1 MLGFF
6 GVCRTLLSALVFCLC
21 FCIQVAFAA
30 DAEEESSPLKLYLG
44 AGLGYSAYPNIDNN
58 IDPPEENET
67 QSIEDTAIGYS
78 FFLGFEFIP
87 DYLSVEFMYVDFGEA
102 DLKFVLTEE
111 DMGAV
116 DTYIDEVT
124 TSVEAYG
131 ISLRASYPV
140 TSHIS
145 VYGKLGYSK
154 WEFSDDYSYSVYYDG
169 EYEPDASGSDSFS
182 DGDEDFFYALGA
194 EYQIGDQLNIYGEYL
209 YQNADYKAGGQTF
222 DIFEAS
228 SLMFGVRWE
237 FDIAHA
243 NWKSGTNKRATKDN
257 RGLTACDEKF
267 KDTVGGVI
275 CETQ

>member
-21 FCIQVAFAA
+21 FCIQSSFA
-30 DAEEESSPLKLYLG
+30 DADRESKSPKMYLG
-44 AGLGYSAYPNIDNN
+44 AGIGHSMYPNLDSN

-87 DYLSVEFMYVDFGEA
+87 DYLSVEFMYVNFGEA
-102 DLKFVLTEE
+102 DLKFVIT
-111 DMGAV
+111 DDSFGSTY
-116 DTYIDEVT
+116 TYIDEISA
-124 TSVEAYG
+124 SVEAYG
-131 ISLRASYPV
+131 LSLRASYPV
-140 TSHIS
+140 TSQIS

-154 WEFSDDYSYSVYYDG
+154 WDFTNDYTYSEYSDGVYQG
-169 EYEPDASGSDSFS
+169 AASGSDSFS
-182 DGDEDFFYALGA
+182 DGDEDFFYAFGA
-194 EYQIGDQLNIYGEYL
+194 EYQINNELNIYGEYL
-209 YQNADYKAGGQTF
+209 LQNADYKVGGQSF
-222 DIFEAS
+222 DVYEAS